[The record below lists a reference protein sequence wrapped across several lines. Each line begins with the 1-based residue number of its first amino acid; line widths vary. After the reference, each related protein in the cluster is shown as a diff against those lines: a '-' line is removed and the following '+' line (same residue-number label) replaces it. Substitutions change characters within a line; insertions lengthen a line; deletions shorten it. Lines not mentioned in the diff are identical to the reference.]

1 MDKSAGFSPGKHI
14 KYSRSSQRSV
24 EHLVRKER
32 AKLYSPVMG
41 AVELD
46 RTDGAMNELA
56 EELSLEHRIRQ
67 HNNGERES
75 SIFTNQYAVDIN
87 SRMG

>member
-1 MDKSAGFSPGKHI
+1 MGFSPGKQI

-24 EHLVRKER
+24 EHLVRQER

-46 RTDGAMNELA
+46 CTDGATNKLA

-67 HNNGERES
+67 HKNGETEL
-75 SIFTNQYAVDIN
+75 DIHEPVCC
-87 SRMG
+87 